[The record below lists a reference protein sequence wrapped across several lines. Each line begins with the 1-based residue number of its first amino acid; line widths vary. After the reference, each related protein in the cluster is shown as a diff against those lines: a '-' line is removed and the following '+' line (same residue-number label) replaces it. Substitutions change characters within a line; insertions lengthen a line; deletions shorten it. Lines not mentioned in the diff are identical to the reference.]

1 MSLDKEGKIVYNIY
15 MNRDVNVDEITVSSS
30 VKDTLAKNLQEL
42 RKANNLTQ
50 SELANKLN
58 YSDKAISKWERGE
71 SVPDIDI
78 LYQLS
83 QFYGV
88 KIDAMLTE
96 TNILKKKGLSKVQEH
111 IIITLLSILV
121 VWIIATIS
129 YVVIRMASPSLDK
142 VYLAFIYAIPASSI
156 VLLVFNSIWGRNY
169 CNPVIASVLLWTL
182 FLSIVL
188 SASFDNK
195 WFLFFIAIPIQIGAI
210 LWLLLILTK
219 MKNKNIF
226 RRKKKDL

>member
-1 MSLDKEGKIVYNIY
+1 MYNIY